1 MEPDR
6 RELSLS
12 DRCQDITQRVEAAV
26 ESCEQDTSSLLSLLR
41 VIEQLHR
48 RVFNEHFVPS
58 LPNSRQAL
66 YALLREMEAEGGW
79 PYIPK
84 MRIYE
89 LINYLNA
96 QAAELLAAE
105 AEAGSEAG
113 TGFETGAIEIP
124 EPTDL

>member
-1 MEPDR
+1 MEPDH
-6 RELSLS
+6 RELSLPE
-12 DRCQDITQRVEAAV
+12 RCQEISQHVEAAI
-26 ESCEQDTSSLLSLLR
+26 ESCGQDTAALLSLLR

-48 RVFNEHFVPS
+48 SIFNEHFVPS

-89 LINYLNA
+89 LIDYLNA
-96 QAAELLAAE
+96 QAAAIADQEEDDDADQDSVTQGAE
-105 AEAGSEAG
+105 DN
-113 TGFETGAIEIP
+113 P
-124 EPTDL
+124 

>member
-1 MEPDR
+1 MEPDH

-12 DRCQDITQRVEAAV
+12 ERCQDITQRVEAAIA
-26 ESCEQDTSSLLSLLR
+26 SCGQDTAALLSLLR

-48 RVFNEHFVPS
+48 STFNDHFVPS
-58 LPNSRQAL
+58 LPNSRQEL

-89 LINYLNA
+89 LIDYLNA
-96 QAAELLAAE
+96 QTAE
-105 AEAGSEAG
+105 
-113 TGFETGAIEIP
+113 FESSQEDA
-124 EPTDL
+124 

>member
-1 MEPDR
+1 MESDR
-6 RELSLS
+6 REFSLPE
-12 DRCQDITQRVEAAV
+12 RCQDLTQRVEAAV
-26 ESCEQDTSSLLSLLR
+26 ESCEQDTAALLSLLR

-48 RVFNEHFVPS
+48 QVFNEHFVPS

-89 LINYLNA
+89 LIDYLNA
-96 QAAELLAAE
+96 QAAE
-105 AEAGSEAG
+105 
-113 TGFETGAIEIP
+113 AIEAP
-124 EPTDL
+124 EDDE

>member
-6 RELSLS
+6 RDLSLP
-12 DRCQDITQRVEAAV
+12 DRCQDITQRIEAAV
-26 ESCEQDTSSLLSLLR
+26 ESCEQDTASLLSLLR

-48 RVFNEHFVPS
+48 RVFNDHFVPT

-96 QAAELLAAE
+96 QAAAIAE
-105 AEAGSEAG
+105 QEEDDDPDQDAEDK
-113 TGFETGAIEIP
+113 P
-124 EPTDL
+124 

>member
-1 MEPDR
+1 MEPDH

-12 DRCQDITQRVEAAV
+12 ERCQDITQRVEAAIA
-26 ESCEQDTSSLLSLLR
+26 SCGQDTAALLSLLR

-48 RVFNEHFVPS
+48 STFNDHFVPS
-58 LPNSRQAL
+58 LPNSRQEL

-89 LINYLNA
+89 LIDYLNA
-96 QAAELLAAE
+96 QTAEFESLE
-105 AEAGSEAG
+105 NSE
-113 TGFETGAIEIP
+113 ENV
-124 EPTDL
+124 